1 MMANYH
7 AAMAGGGTVAEWPV
21 KSYPLRDA
29 LVVQPWEITR
39 GELVLPEVP
48 GLGVRLTPE
57 IEREYAFR
65 EEAVYRCL
73 VDPLRIP
80 RADWR

>member
-1 MMANYH
+1 MNRYNIHGHLLEMGH
-7 AAMAGGGTVAEWPV
+7 DWEEAEAIT
-21 KSYPLRDA
+21 SGLAEAERDA
-29 LVVQPWEITR
+29 
-39 GELVLPEVP
+39 
-48 GLGVRLTPE
+48 E